1 MNKKFPTKT
10 RKGNIMLGYENSHI
24 RTHKGGI
31 ALIVVIV
38 ISLLL
43 SGCAGT
49 QQPKVYKV
57 GILYEAA
64 TMGVIADGFKAK
76 MTELGYIEGQNIV
89 YLSNAAYF
97 NSSEEQRILK
107 QYTDEKVDLIF
118 AFPTEAATA
127 AKAYTQGTNI
137 PVIFAQSM
145 IEGNDLVKSVQQPGG
160 NITGVRDP
168 GPDVTVKRLEIYHEL
183 APQVKRIYIPYDM
196 DFPAIPPVL
205 EVLRPAASSLGIEL
219 VELNAKD
226 ITAIQADL
234 EARNSSG
241 DIGMDAIMTLGQP
254 LTSQPDVFAL
264 LSGFAAE
271 HNIPIG
277 GIVQNDNARNVFV
290 YEPAFSEIGG
300 LAAPLA
306 DKIFKGIS
314 AGTIPVV
321 TPEAYLMI
329 NYKLAKELGIEV
341 PEGLLNQASEIIR

>member
-1 MNKKFPTKT
+1 MSLYQKSG
-10 RKGNIMLGYENSHI
+10 KGNTMSGHNNPRIKIHRGWI
-24 RTHKGGI
+24 I
-31 ALIVVIV
+31 LIVVIAMN
-38 ISLLL
+38 LLL
-43 SGCAGT
+43 SGCTGA
-49 QQPKVYKV
+49 QQPKVYHV

-64 TMGVIADGFKAK
+64 TMSDIAEGFKAK
-76 MTELGYIEGQNIV
+76 MTELGYIEGKNIV
-89 YLSNAAYF
+89 YESNGANF
-97 NSSEEQRILK
+97 NSSEEQRIIK
-107 QYTDEKVDLIF
+107 MYTDEKVDLIL

-137 PVIFAQSM
+137 PVVFAQTM
-145 IEGNDLVKSVQQPGG
+145 IEGSTLVESVQQPGG

-168 GPDVTVKRLEIYHEL
+168 GPDVTVKRLEIFHEL

-205 EVLRPAASSLGIEL
+205 QVLRPAASSLGIEL

-226 ITAIQADL
+226 ITGIQADL

-254 LTSQPDVFAL
+254 LTSMPDVFAL

-277 GIVQNDNARNVFV
+277 GIFQNENTRNIFV
-290 YEPAFSEIGG
+290 YEVKFSELGR

-306 DKIFKGIS
+306 DKIFKGIP
-314 AGTIPVV
+314 AGTSPVV

>member
-1 MNKKFPTKT
+1 M
-10 RKGNIMLGYENSHI
+10 GD
-24 RTHKGGI
+24 I
-31 ALIVVIV
+31 A
-38 ISLLL
+38 
-43 SGCAGT
+43 
-49 QQPKVYKV
+49 
-57 GILYEAA
+57 E
-64 TMGVIADGFKAK
+64 GFKAK
-76 MTELGYIEGQNIV
+76 MTELGYIEGENIV
-89 YLSNAAYF
+89 YASNAANF
-97 NSSEEQRILK
+97 NSSEEQRILQ
-107 QYTDEKVDLIF
+107 QYVDENVDLIF

-145 IEGNDLVKSVQQPGG
+145 IEGSDLVESVQQPGG

-168 GPDVTVKRLEIYHEL
+168 GPDVTVRRLEIYHDL
-183 APQVKRIYIPYDM
+183 VPQAKRIYIPYDL

-205 EVLRPAASSLGIEL
+205 QILRPAASSMGIEL
-219 VELNAKD
+219 VELDATD

-254 LTSQPDVFAL
+254 LTSSPDVFAL
-264 LSGFAAE
+264 LSEFAAE

-277 GIVQNDNARNVFV
+277 GIIQNENTRNVFV
-290 YEPAFSEIGG
+290 YESKFDEIGR

-306 DKIFKGIS
+306 DKIFRGTP

-329 NYKLAKELGIEV
+329 NNRLAQALGIEV
-341 PEGLLNQASEIIR
+341 PMGLLAQANEIIR